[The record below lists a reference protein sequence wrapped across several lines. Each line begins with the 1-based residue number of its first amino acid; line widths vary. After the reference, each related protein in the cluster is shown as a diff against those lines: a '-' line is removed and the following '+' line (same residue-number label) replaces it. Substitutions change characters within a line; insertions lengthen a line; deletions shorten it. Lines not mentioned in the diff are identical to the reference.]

1 MISDWI
7 HDDFRL
13 DGRAFDSTEELIEYI
28 DDAYPEGSDLIR
40 SWLSEDGKIEVKT
53 SGSTGSPKVIVLT
66 REQMR
71 QSAMATGEYFS
82 LKPGSKALLCL
93 PLKYIAGKMM
103 LVRAMTLGWHLQG
116 VKPTVTLE
124 VPESGVFDFAAMV
137 PLQLENN
144 IEKLERIEN
153 LIVGGAPVHRKLQG
167 EIDALSTRI
176 FATYGMT
183 ETVTHIALRPLNLSA
198 GRTDDREIYTGL
210 PGVSFEKDK
219 RGCLVI
225 RCRRISEKEI
235 VTNDLVELVA
245 DNSFIWRGRIDTV
258 INSGGL
264 KLIPEEIERKF
275 AESLD
280 RRFFAAGITDRELGQ
295 KLVFVLEGEVDGGLM
310 DRLKRFQAKTE
321 PSILKH
327 ELPRELIF
335 VPSFVETES
344 RKIDRRKTL
353 ELLTKTDRF

>member
-103 LVRAMTLGWHLQG
+103 LVRAMTLGWHLEG

-124 VPESGVFDFAAMV
+124 VPES
-137 PLQLENN
+137 
-144 IEKLERIEN
+144 
-153 LIVGGAPVHRKLQG
+153 
-167 EIDALSTRI
+167 
-176 FATYGMT
+176 
-183 ETVTHIALRPLNLSA
+183 
-198 GRTDDREIYTGL
+198 
-210 PGVSFEKDK
+210 
-219 RGCLVI
+219 
-225 RCRRISEKEI
+225 
-235 VTNDLVELVA
+235 
-245 DNSFIWRGRIDTV
+245 
-258 INSGGL
+258 
-264 KLIPEEIERKF
+264 
-275 AESLD
+275 
-280 RRFFAAGITDRELGQ
+280 
-295 KLVFVLEGEVDGGLM
+295 
-310 DRLKRFQAKTE
+310 
-321 PSILKH
+321 
-327 ELPRELIF
+327 
-335 VPSFVETES
+335 
-344 RKIDRRKTL
+344 
-353 ELLTKTDRF
+353 